1 MKPKDI
7 FNLAIRVLG
16 LVFLYHGLSGLPT
29 LIPMLFSGAV
39 IPFAVG
45 GLMVAWQLLLGYWF
59 LRGAPPIMRIAY
71 PEEAGHRES
80 EQPVFGATE
89 KKADAR

>member
-7 FNLAIRVLG
+7 FKLAIRVLG

-29 LIPMLFSGAV
+29 LIPLLFSGAV
-39 IPFAVG
+39 IPFAVSA
-45 GLMVAWQLLLGYWF
+45 LMVVWQLILGYWF
-59 LRGAPPIMRIAY
+59 LRGAPFIMRVAY
-71 PEEAGHRES
+71 PETAERQDS